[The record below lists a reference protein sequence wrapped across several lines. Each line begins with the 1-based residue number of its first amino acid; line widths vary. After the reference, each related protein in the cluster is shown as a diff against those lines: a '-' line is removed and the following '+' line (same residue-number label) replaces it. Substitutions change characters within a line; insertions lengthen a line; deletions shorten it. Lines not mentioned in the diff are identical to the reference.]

1 VEADSTGAF
10 EMSLRAVQGELP
22 PSYRPEY
29 LRSPGTDINVPA
41 LTFVAST
48 GTRGW
53 VNSNYPLETA
63 KWVSEK
69 GVDWIA
75 DPEAKAF
82 LKRLASDEE
91 LQRRVRASWKENV
104 VPALRENEKAFKQA
118 FGEDLR
124 VVKLDVPFVS
134 GYQYKNAPASIEPH
148 IRTFLK
154 ELRARE
160 SAQPPA
166 PTVDHHLHM
175 SSESAASALERI
187 VKNIRGEDI
196 NQEPIPADSVIQILD
211 AAGIENGVLLSAAYF
226 FGSPFIDVT
235 DAYAKVKAENDYVAR
250 EASKYPERLIA
261 FCSFNPLA
269 DYALKEITRCSEN
282 ADITGV
288 KLHLANAQFDFR
300 NTEHVRALKEVF
312 QEAARLGLPIVIHLG
327 TGPDYGYRDAR
338 IFIDEVLASAPDGTV
353 QIAHMAGG
361 GSPPVD
367 SARKSPMQAF
377 VDASAE
383 QPGLMEENVVFDLSG
398 AFRSPAGHE
407 GDTLR
412 TIQAFNERLARHIQ
426 DIGVDHVVF
435 GSDWPALPEPGRS
448 AETLRSILD
457 QKTVESLFDNRAPYV
472 R

>member
-124 VVKLDVPFVS
+124 LVKLDVPSVS

-148 IRTFLK
+148 IRSFLK
-154 ELRARE
+154 ELTARE
-160 SAQPPA
+160 SAQA
-166 PTVDHHLHM
+166 PTPRVDHHMHIR
-175 SSESAASALERI
+175 SESAASAYERALKKLE
-187 VKNIRGEDI
+187 GEDT
-196 NQEPIPADSVIQILD
+196 NQEPIPADSAIQVLD
-211 AAGIENGVLLSAAYF
+211 SAGIENGVLLSFAYL
-226 FGSPFIDVT
+226 FGDPQIDVT
-235 DAYAKVKAENDYVAR
+235 DAYEKVKAENDYAAR
-250 EASKYPERLIA
+250 QASKYPGRLIA

-269 DYALKEITRCSEN
+269 GYAMKEMKRCAESAHLE
-282 ADITGV
+282 GL
-288 KLHLANAQFDFR
+288 KLHLANAEFDFHNR
-300 NTEHVRALKEVF
+300 EHVRTLEEVF
-312 QEAARLGLPIVIHLG
+312 QGAARLDLPILIHLW
-327 TGPDYGYRDAR
+327 TGPNYGYREAR
-338 IFIDEVLASAPDGTV
+338 IFIDEVLASTPDLPV
-353 QIAHMAGG
+353 QIAHMGSGG
-361 GSPPVD
+361 PVRD
-367 SARKSPMQAF
+367 SSMQAF
-377 VDASAE
+377 VEASAE
-383 QPGLMEENVVFDLSG
+383 RPDLMDGDVVFDLS
-398 AFRSPAGHE
+398 ASFRSPARYE

-412 TIQAFNERLARHIQ
+412 IVKALNERLLRQIQ
-426 DIGVDHVVF
+426 DIGVDRVVF
-435 GSDWPALPEPGRS
+435 GSDWPSLPEPGRS

-457 QKTVESLFDNRAPYV
+457 RQTVASLFDNRAPYV